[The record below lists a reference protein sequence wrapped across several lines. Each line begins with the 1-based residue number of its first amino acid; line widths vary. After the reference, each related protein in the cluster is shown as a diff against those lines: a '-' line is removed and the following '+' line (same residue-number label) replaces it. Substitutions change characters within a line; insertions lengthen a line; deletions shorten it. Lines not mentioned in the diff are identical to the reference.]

1 MTQRNKQQTS
11 VTSHCTWNGEYLMK
25 LLNSGLTW
33 RQKETTTTLSYKAQC
48 QRYCEI
54 QSRNG
59 FKDQLEYS
67 FYISI
72 KGLNPDAITIWLL
85 ERHTEEGLFLP
96 TCQQPDTT
104 PDHSLV
110 SPKYSCW
117 YEKLQ
122 DQTFLKVVS
131 GRYFWSP
138 SSPSACFNTLSSNT
152 AIVGFFSLHLILTF
166 TMGNISV
173 RSPRSHYS
181 DQFAVDYCSVH
192 PLFHIWSCSKLT
204 SQKALE
210 TWAATQAVRMG
221 VWHFAL
227 YCYW

>member
-1 MTQRNKQQTS
+1 MEKQTANKQQTF
-11 VTSHCTWNGEYLMK
+11 VTSHCTWNGECLMK

-59 FKDQLEYS
+59 FRDQLEYS

-104 PDHSLV
+104 PDQFLGLTKVQLLIWKAPGPNISK
-110 SPKYSCW
+110 S
-117 YEKLQ
+117 
-122 DQTFLKVVS
+122 DIRTIFLK
-131 GRYFWSP
+131 
-138 SSPSACFNTLSSNT
+138 AILSS
-152 AIVGFFSLHLILTF
+152 SML
-166 TMGNISV
+166 
-173 RSPRSHYS
+173 
-181 DQFAVDYCSVH
+181 
-192 PLFHIWSCSKLT
+192 
-204 SQKALE
+204 
-210 TWAATQAVRMG
+210 
-221 VWHFAL
+221 
-227 YCYW
+227 